1 MLVSASENLAL
12 NKPAWKSSTYAH
24 TYVPTADK
32 AVDGNAADNF
42 NGKSCTHTKEEQRPW
57 WVVDLGAEYLV
68 SDVVI
73 TNRGDCCGDVFEDF
87 YSDYLPIRS

>member
-1 MLVSASENLAL
+1 MSKNLAL
-12 NKPAWKSSTYAH
+12 NKPAWQSSIYSSQHENA
-24 TYVPTADK
+24 TADK
-32 AVDGNAADNF
+32 AVDGNAANNF
-42 NGKSCTHTKEEQRPW
+42 NGKSCTHTNEEQRPW

-87 YSDYLPIRS
+87 YSDYLPLRS